1 MDFVLE
7 APAHAAPQAD
17 EINVVFC
24 VDISGSMCTS
34 MEVPGRLAI
43 RNSVAGR
50 VNSEFN
56 AERAQQYLP
65 NQRRN
70 ITYVTRL
77 QSMQGAVD
85 KQLKTMRCG
94 VLEFYPFFFLALPF
108 HCSMFSSF

>member
-7 APAHAAPQAD
+7 APAQSGVQED
-17 EINVVFC
+17 EINVIFC

-34 MEVPGRLAI
+34 MEVPGKLAI

-50 VNSEFN
+50 LNAEFN
-56 AERAQQYLP
+56 MERAHQYLP

-70 ITYVTRL
+70 VTYVTRL

-85 KQLKTMRCG
+85 KQIKTMR
-94 VLEFYPFFFLALPF
+94 
-108 HCSMFSSF
+108 